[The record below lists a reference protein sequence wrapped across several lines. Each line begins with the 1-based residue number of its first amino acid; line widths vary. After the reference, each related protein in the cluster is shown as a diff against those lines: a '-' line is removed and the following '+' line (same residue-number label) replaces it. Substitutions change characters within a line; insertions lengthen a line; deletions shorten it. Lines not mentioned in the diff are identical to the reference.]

1 MPIPTVQTQ
10 YFIKEL
16 DTDGH
21 APMKFYCN
29 DGQVYYCKYRL
40 NYKPEREL
48 DFLTYE
54 VVAHELLQ
62 YLNIPTP
69 PIAFVNVTEDSFDRN
84 QLRRNRSHCEAGIT
98 CFGSQ
103 EVVARILSP
112 IEKVSN
118 KHDFNQLAN
127 PLDLLRI
134 ALFDQWV
141 GNADR
146 GKPID
151 EGYNYNLLIADQDK
165 KQQYVAF
172 DHAFI
177 FGGENQL
184 RIFNPQSV
192 GFQKD
197 SLLGCEYFWSVIRY
211 IPTENCLNAIEQFF
225 VFLQTDEWHT
235 IISDTIAQCATH
247 WPLPPNME
255 ERVINFLSSRA
266 ANRPDR
272 LDMLQETIQQHLYQ
286 HRS

>member
-1 MPIPTVQTQ
+1 MSILKVQTQ
-10 YFIKEL
+10 YFIEEL

-21 APMKFYCN
+21 APMKFYC
-29 DGQVYYCKYRL
+29 DDDRVYYCKYRL
-40 NYKPEREL
+40 NLRKDTEL

-54 VVAHELLQ
+54 VVAHELLHW
-62 YLNIPTP
+62 LNIPTP
-69 PIAFVNVTEDSFDRN
+69 LIAFVNLTRDSFNRS
-84 QLRRNRSHCEAGIT
+84 QLRRNRSHCAVGTT

-103 EVVARILSP
+103 EINARILTSLET
-112 IEKVSN
+112 IST
-118 KHDFNQLAN
+118 KHDFNKLAN

-146 GKPID
+146 GKSID
-151 EGYNYNLLIADQDK
+151 EGYNYNLLLTDQEE

-184 RIFNPQSV
+184 RIFNPQSF

-197 SLLGCEYFWSVIRY
+197 SLMGCEYFWSVLRY

-225 VFLQTDEWHT
+225 VLLQTDEWHT
-235 IISDTIAQCATH
+235 IISDTIAQCGAI
-247 WPLPPNME
+247 WPLPPKME
-255 ERVINFLSSRA
+255 ERINNFLSS
-266 ANRPDR
+266 PDR
-272 LDMLQETIQQHLYQ
+272 LDMLQETIQNHLLQHQ
-286 HRS
+286 S